1 MAANPFTVVS
11 LDPRTTRL
19 TGVARHE
26 MQEAQAGAQADD
38 KVIEDEVG
46 GVFATGR
53 GVTDPNVT
61 YLVLYGTNGN
71 RVYIYP
77 NSGDNGLIVTTVK
90 P

>member
-1 MAANPFTVVS
+1 MAANPLTVVS
-11 LDPRTTRL
+11 LDPRATRL

-38 KVIEDEVG
+38 KVIDDEFG

-53 GVTDPNVT
+53 GVTNPLIT
-61 YLVLYGTNGN
+61 YVALYNTNS
-71 RVYIYP
+71 VKCYIYP
-77 NSGDNGLIVTTVK
+77 NAAGDGVIVSTVK